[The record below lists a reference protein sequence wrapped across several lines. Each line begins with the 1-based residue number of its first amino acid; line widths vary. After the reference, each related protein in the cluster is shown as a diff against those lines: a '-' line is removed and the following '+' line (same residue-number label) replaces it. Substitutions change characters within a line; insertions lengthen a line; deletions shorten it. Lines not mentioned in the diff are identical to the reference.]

1 MAKRCKSDHK
11 IVWIYFSE
19 CPTLFFRLKLFV
31 ARVICGSKVQICVSF
46 KKKQQDG
53 SLGPFSSPLRAI
65 LFMITSIFGGLDH
78 EGTFYTDSPSG
89 RPIGT
94 EYQTLA
100 FIIWFVSLIIVSVLY
115 NNLLVSE
122 PSGQGTL
129 QIKAGANIQG

>member
-1 MAKRCKSDHK
+1 MSFLTLTISFNH
-11 IVWIYFSE
+11 YFE
-19 CPTLFFRLKLFV
+19 
-31 ARVICGSKVQICVSF
+31 
-46 KKKQQDG
+46 QDE

-100 FIIWFVSLIIVSVLY
+100 FIIWFTSLVIISVLY

-122 PSGQGTL
+122 PSGHYPVQCSQTC
-129 QIKAGANIQG
+129 